1 MISNDKPQ
9 NVVIVMTI
17 IVALISSISL
27 MSSASFYGGSIV
39 MVQNLEVDLVAVNVV
54 NPEPSNETNP
64 SLSFVFNFRAPQTA
78 NGEATLVFMQAEIY
92 LNLQKFL
99 YSSFSRNFPSTDNT
113 VVPGFN
119 MNFSLGSTIR
129 EPIDAQIIYDAFAN
143 DTWTFSIVFHFSYHV
158 FNARADT
165 RRSMVFAWP

>member
-9 NVVIVMTI
+9 NVIIVMTI
-17 IVALISSISL
+17 IIALMSSISL
-27 MSSASFYGGSIV
+27 MSSASYYGGSIV
-39 MVQNLEVDLVAVNVV
+39 LAQNIDVSLVAVNVV

-64 SLSFVFNFRAPQTA
+64 SLSFVFNFRALQTA

-92 LNLQKFL
+92 LNQQKFN
-99 YSSFSRNFPSTDNT
+99 YSSFSRNFPSADNT

-119 MNFSLGSTIR
+119 MNFSLGATIR
-129 EPIDAQIIYDAFAN
+129 EPIDAQIIYDAFAT

-158 FNARADT
+158 FDARADS
-165 RRSMVFAWP
+165 RRTMVFTWP